1 MSKRIILRNTPAGF
15 EQSEND
21 QLAQS
26 GSMAE
31 ADAIEIKS
39 SGETK
44 EISAVWSL
52 SVVQI
57 STVR

>member
-1 MSKRIILRNTPAGF
+1 MSKRIILRDTPAGF

-44 EISAVWSL
+44 EISAVWGL